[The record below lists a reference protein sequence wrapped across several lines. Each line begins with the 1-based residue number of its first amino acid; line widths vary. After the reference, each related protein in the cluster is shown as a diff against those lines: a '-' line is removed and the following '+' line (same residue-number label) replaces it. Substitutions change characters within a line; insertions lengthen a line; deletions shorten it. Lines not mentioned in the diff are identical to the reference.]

1 MEKILDLRFL
11 SQDIIESKLDEE
23 GNSKSYIVD
32 RSNGKEYEIQL
43 YKDKQ
48 LKYNE
53 DENMKI
59 LNFESVEKINNMPE
73 NLDIYTI
80 ILFHKDNKS
89 DDYNFYSI
97 DNRGNI
103 YLNRELINIPK
114 NFMSSNFIKI
124 KKILKVI
131 KKITLLIDKNIL
143 KNFKN
148 ISSYHDIKKN
158 ISKIQD
164 YQGFYNKFLK
174 GIKNIITDFYIDDMS
189 IPNNQEFTNDFLT
202 KIKNIIN
209 EVDDITSIKYIYN
222 LQIYNQIL
230 SEEKMMEIYEE
241 LQKDVNIHRQKELE
255 MTDRKLKLLIQYN
268 ETNKEIERLTNN
280 KEKILEKA
288 NKHDK
293 ILKARELVR
302 QRVEFNKKWIHY
314 LMTTSK
320 VVHIILVII
329 IIVMII
335 YKVY

>member
-1 MEKILDLRFL
+1 MPKILDLRFL
-11 SQDIIESKLDEE
+11 SQDIIESKLDKD
-23 GNSKSYIVD
+23 GNSKSYIIE
-32 RSNGKEYEIQL
+32 RIYNKEHEIS
-43 YKDKQ
+43 
-48 LKYNE
+48 LKEGRKIAYTI
-53 DENMKI
+53 DGNMKI
-59 LNFESVEKINNMPE
+59 LNLQNIEVI
-73 NLDIYTI
+73 DG
-80 ILFHKDNKS
+80 
-89 DDYNFYSI
+89 I
-97 DNRGNI
+97 DNNI
-103 YLNRELINIPK
+103 DGYELSDYTAIFFFK
-114 NFMSSNFIKI
+114 IKI
-124 KKILKVI
+124 IDKYIFIVI
-131 KKITLLIDKNIL
+131 NKNEDFFIDGKKITKENAEEYPYFDDLLD
-143 KNFKN
+143 FV
-148 ISSYHDIKKN
+148 
-158 ISKIQD
+158 
-164 YQGFYNKFLK
+164 
-174 GIKNIITDFYIDDMS
+174 IKNQKLYDLQNLY
-189 IPNNQEFTNDFLT
+189 
-202 KIKNIIN
+202 NI
-209 EVDDITSIKYIYN
+209 
-222 LQIYNQIL
+222 QIYNEIL